1 MAERIN
7 PSTAISAEELLRT
20 EILVNQAL
28 IDLLITKQIISE
40 EELIAGIRKIRH
52 EQLKLINDSKK
63 IVSLRKTT
71 RSKSR
76 DP

>member
-1 MAERIN
+1 MAERITPKIN
-7 PSTAISAEELLRT
+7 ISA
-20 EILVNQAL
+20 
-28 IDLLITKQIISE
+28 

-71 RSKSR
+71 KSQSR